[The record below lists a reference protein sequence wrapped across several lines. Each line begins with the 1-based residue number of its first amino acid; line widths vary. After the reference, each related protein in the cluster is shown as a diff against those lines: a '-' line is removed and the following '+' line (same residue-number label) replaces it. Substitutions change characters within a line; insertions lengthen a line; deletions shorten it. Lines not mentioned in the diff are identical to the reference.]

1 MAEEFVTEPVKLK
14 LKRDN
19 VKLKNENI
27 FPNSNKTEPLVSGE
41 MNFSSTSTASPTWTN
56 ISTVRSWDI
65 D

>member
-1 MAEEFVTEPVKLK
+1 MADEYVTEPVKLT

-41 MNFSSTSTASPTWTN
+41 MNLSTAAASSSAWTN
-56 ISTVRSWDI
+56 LYLTKTSM
-65 D
+65 